1 MKRLEQMEYGTFS
14 NIHSGNRVDL
24 EFPKSVKNMPLT
36 DRVEEI
42 TPWKKKKKSPQEL
55 GSPQSMTRDL
65 RLITV
70 RVQAP
75 TAVMYMQARSIP
87 YESQEIV
94 RRRKGPCEF
103 VVNCPP
109 ALIW

>member
-42 TPWKKKKKSPQEL
+42 TP
-55 GSPQSMTRDL
+55 
-65 RLITV
+65 
-70 RVQAP
+70 
-75 TAVMYMQARSIP
+75 
-87 YESQEIV
+87 
-94 RRRKGPCEF
+94 
-103 VVNCPP
+103 
-109 ALIW
+109 